1 MKKTYRVGIV
11 GATGAVGQ
19 ELIRLLVARSFPASE
34 VRLLASARS
43 AGKTVQV
50 GDKTVVVQE
59 AKPGAFE
66 GLDVAFFAAGGSVT
80 RALAGDAVKAGCL
93 VIDKSSALRMQSDVP
108 LVIPE
113 INPHELLR
121 HKGIIANP
129 NCSTAVTL
137 MGLWPLHQLFGAKRV
152 IIATYQSVS
161 GTGAEA
167 VKELDTQVRALVAG
181 QPIEKKVYPYQIAFN
196 CIPQVDSFGSDGYTG
211 EETKMMQES
220 RKIMGLPD
228 LKVSATCV
236 RVPVVQAHS
245 IAVSAEFERPVDL
258 AQARAAVAAFPGAE
272 LVDEPA
278 QKRYPTPLDF
288 TRTAKCGVG
297 RLRIDTAFENGLS
310 FWVSGD
316 NLWKGAALN
325 AIQNAEWLAERDA
338 LGAKAPAL
346 AAV

>member
-19 ELIRLLVARSFPASE
+19 ELIRLLVARSFPIAE
-34 VRLLASARS
+34 LRLLASARS
-43 AGKTVQV
+43 AGKTVTV
-50 GDKTVVVQE
+50 GNQHLTVQE
-59 AKPGAFE
+59 AKPGAFT
-66 GLDVAFFAAGGSVT
+66 GLDVAFFAAGGAVT
-80 RALAGDAVKAGCL
+80 RALADDAVQAGCL
-93 VIDKSSALRMQSDVP
+93 VIDKSSALRMNPDVP

-113 INPHELLR
+113 INPQELRR
-121 HKGIIANP
+121 HRGIIANP

-137 MGLWPLHQLFGAKRV
+137 MGLWPLHQAFGAKRV

-161 GTGAEA
+161 GSGAVG
-167 VKELDTQVRALVAG
+167 VKELDAQVRALAAG
-181 QPIEKKVYPYQIAFN
+181 QPAEKKVYPYQIAFN

-228 LKVSATCV
+228 LKLSATCV

-258 AQARAAVAAFPGAE
+258 ATARAAVAAFPGAE

-288 TRTAKCGVG
+288 TRQVKCGVG
-297 RLRIDTAFENGLS
+297 RLRIDTAFDNGLS

-325 AIQNAEWLAERDA
+325 AIQNAEWLAAHDA
-338 LGAKAPAL
+338 LGVQAV
-346 AAV
+346 AATTA